1 MVVLPA
7 PGVPVSIMAVE
18 GVMPSPEETASSNQL
33 RPVFTVRSSWAGTS
47 RSRMLVPR
55 FQDLR
60 PTERFMFDIFASLIG
75 LADFINLS
83 CRGATLHWVLQ
94 V

>member
-1 MVVLPA
+1 
-7 PGVPVSIMAVE
+7 
-18 GVMPSPEETASSNQL
+18 
-33 RPVFTVRSSWAGTS
+33 
-47 RSRMLVPR
+47 MLVPR

-83 CRGATLHWVLQ
+83 CRGATLHWVPP